1 MGIKSLT
8 TILNAKCKSAI
19 NIRNLQSYRGRIL
32 GIDISIYLYKFLYS
46 TDDHLEGITR
56 LLLRLL
62 KNQILPLIVF
72 DGKPPK
78 EKNDVLVSR
87 KEKREYLVTKKEVI
101 EKFIINKDEKS
112 VEELKMEIEEFQR
125 EKRENTKLEN
135 EDIEE
140 LLQKNH
146 DEVRDELE
154 KTVKRIIYVRAHHIE
169 STKQLCDLMGL
180 PYIVCKGEAD
190 CLLGHLSREGI
201 IDGCISEDTDVLANG
216 GRIFIRNVIP
226 DKNVVEEFCLEGVLA
241 GLEMTYEQFMDM
253 CILCGCDYTTKIGG
267 MGPQTAYKL
276 IKKHGNIEGVL
287 EELRLRPDKF
297 VIPEGEGFNYEKARD
312 LFLNATQDDN
322 REEIQQR
329 IKIRTPQIDELLVF
343 LSTTKL
349 NGKYVQ
355 EIQRNYMNYM
365 ISLKQIIPDYAR
377 ELVIPQTEAQIQKKE
392 VKNNK
397 KITEFFGKM

>member
-8 TILNAKCKSAI
+8 TILSAKCQSAI
-19 NIRNLQSYRGRIL
+19 NKRNLQSYQGRIL
-32 GIDISIYLYKFLYS
+32 GIDISIYLYKFLYCN
-46 TDDHLEGITR
+46 DDHIEGITR

-62 KNQILPLIVF
+62 KNGILPLVVF

-101 EKFIINKDEKS
+101 ERFILGREERN
-112 VEELKMEIEEFQR
+112 VEEVKMEIEEYQK
-125 EKRENTKLEN
+125 EKKENTKLEM
-135 EDIEE
+135 EDVEE
-140 LLQKNH
+140 LLQKNQ
-146 DEVRDELE
+146 DEVKDELE
-154 KTVKRIIYVRAHHIE
+154 KTVKRIIYVRAQHIE

-190 CLLGHLSREGI
+190 CLLGHLCREGI

-216 GRIFIRNVIP
+216 GRIFIRNFIP
-226 DKNVVEEFCLEGVLA
+226 DKNVIDEYCLEGILA

-276 IKKHGNIEGVL
+276 IKKHGNIETVL

-297 VIPEGEGFNYEKARD
+297 VIPEGEGFNFEKARY
-312 LFLNATQDDN
+312 LFLHATVDDN

-329 IKIRTPQIDELLVF
+329 IRIRTPQIDELLVM
-343 LSTTKL
+343 LRGTKL
-349 NGKYVQ
+349 NGKYEQ
-355 EIQRNYMNYM
+355 EIQRSYMNYM
-365 ISLKQIIPDYAR
+365 RLLKGHFPEISQ
-377 ELVIPQTEAQIQKKE
+377 ELVVPQTESQIQKKE

-397 KITEFFGKM
+397 KITEFFNKM

>member
-19 NIRNLQSYRGRIL
+19 NTRNLQSYRGRIL

-46 TDDHLEGITR
+46 NDDHLEGITR

-62 KNQILPLIVF
+62 KNQILPLVVF

-101 EKFIINKDEKS
+101 EKFIISRDEKS
-112 VEELKMEIEEFQR
+112 VEEIKMEIEEYQR
-125 EKRENTKLEN
+125 EKRDNTKLEN

-140 LLQKNH
+140 LLQKNR

-154 KTVKRIIYVRAHHIE
+154 KTVKRIIYVRAQHIE

-190 CLLGHLSREGI
+190 CLLGHLCKEGI

-312 LFLNATQDDN
+312 LFLNATREDN

-355 EIQRNYMNYM
+355 EIQRNYMNYI

-377 ELVIPQTEAQIQKKE
+377 EFEIPQTESQVQKKE

-397 KITEFFGKM
+397 KITEFFGKI

>member
-19 NIRNLQSYRGRIL
+19 NTRNLQSYRGRIL

-46 TDDHLEGITR
+46 NDDHLEGITR

-62 KNQILPLIVF
+62 KNQILPLVVF

-101 EKFIINKDEKS
+101 EKFIISRDEKS
-112 VEELKMEIEEFQR
+112 VEEIKMEIEEYQR
-125 EKRENTKLEN
+125 EKRDNTKLEN

-140 LLQKNH
+140 LLQKNR

-154 KTVKRIIYVRAHHIE
+154 KTVKRIIYVRAQHIE

-190 CLLGHLSREGI
+190 CLLGHLCKEGI

-312 LFLNATQDDN
+312 LFLNATIEDN

-377 ELVIPQTEAQIQKKE
+377 EFEIPQTESQVQKKE

-397 KITEFFGKM
+397 KITEFFGKI